1 MKDELLTISLD
12 NAVVKNARFNLEKY
26 GISVGKYLQLMML
39 LAAENK
45 TELKQ
50 IMLDKNDLTQWLK
63 RLDAD

>member
-26 GISVGKYLQLMML
+26 GISVGKYLQLML
-39 LAAENK
+39 LVAAENK

>member
-1 MKDELLTISLD
+1 MKDELLTVSLD
-12 NAVVKNARFNLEKY
+12 NAVVKNAKFNLEKY
-26 GISVGKYLQLMML
+26 GISVGKYLQLMVL

-50 IMLDKNDLTQWLK
+50 IMVDENDLTQWLK

>member
-1 MKDELLTISLD
+1 MKNELVTVSLD
-12 NAVVKNARFNLEKY
+12 NAVVKNAKFNLEKY
-26 GISVGKYLQLMML
+26 GISVGKYLQLMVL

>member
-1 MKDELLTISLD
+1 MKDELVTVSLD
-12 NAVVKNARFNLEKY
+12 NAVVKNAKSNLEKY
-26 GISVGKYLQLMML
+26 GISVGKYLQLMVL

>member
-1 MKDELLTISLD
+1 MEDELVTVSLD
-12 NAVVKNARFNLEKY
+12 NAVVKNAKFNLEKY
-26 GISVGKYLQLMML
+26 GISVGKYLQLMVL

>member
-1 MKDELLTISLD
+1 VKDELVTVSLD
-12 NAVVKNARFNLEKY
+12 NAVVKNAKFNLEKY
-26 GISVGKYLQLMML
+26 GISVGKYLQLMVL

>member
-1 MKDELLTISLD
+1 MKDELVTVSLD
-12 NAVVKNARFNLEKY
+12 NAVVKNAKFNLEKY
-26 GISVGKYLQLMML
+26 GISVGKYLQLMVL

-50 IMLDKNDLTQWLK
+50 IMLDKDDLTQWLK

>member
-1 MKDELLTISLD
+1 MKDELVTVSLD
-12 NAVVKNARFNLEKY
+12 NAVVKNAKFNLEKY
-26 GISVGKYLQLMML
+26 GISVGKYLQLMVL

-50 IMLDKNDLTQWLK
+50 IMLDKNDLSQWLK

>member
-1 MKDELLTISLD
+1 MKDELVTVNLD
-12 NAVVKNARFNLEKY
+12 NAVVKNAKFNLEKY

>member
-1 MKDELLTISLD
+1 MKDELVTVSLD
-12 NAVVKNARFNLEKY
+12 NAVVKNAKFNLEKY

>member
-1 MKDELLTISLD
+1 MKNELVTVSLD
-12 NAVVKNARFNLEKY
+12 NAVVKNAKFNLEKY
-26 GISVGKYLQLMML
+26 GISVGKYLQLMVL

-50 IMLDKNDLTQWLK
+50 IMLDKDDLTQWLK

>member
-1 MKDELLTISLD
+1 VKDELLTISLD

-26 GISVGKYLQLMML
+26 GISVGKYLQLML
-39 LAAENK
+39 LVAAENK

>member
-1 MKDELLTISLD
+1 MKDELVTVSLD
-12 NAVVKNARFNLEKY
+12 NAVVKNAKFNLEKY
-26 GISVGKYLQLMML
+26 GISVGKYLQLMVL
-39 LAAENK
+39 VAAENK

>member
-1 MKDELLTISLD
+1 MKDELVTVSLD
-12 NAVVKNARFNLEKY
+12 NAVVKNAKFNLEKY

-39 LAAENK
+39 LAAENI

>member
-1 MKDELLTISLD
+1 MKDELVTVSLD
-12 NAVVKNARFNLEKY
+12 NAVVKNAKFNLEKY
-26 GISVGKYLQLMML
+26 GISVGKYLQLMVL

-45 TELKQ
+45 TELRQ

>member
-1 MKDELLTISLD
+1 MKDELVTVSLD
-12 NAVVKNARFNLEKY
+12 NAVVKNAKFNLEKY
-26 GISVGKYLQLMML
+26 GISVGKYLQLMVL

>member
-1 MKDELLTISLD
+1 MKDELVTVSLD
-12 NAVVKNARFNLEKY
+12 NAVIKNAKFNLEKY
-26 GISVGKYLQLMML
+26 GISVGKYLQLMVL

>member
-1 MKDELLTISLD
+1 MKDELVTVSLD
-12 NAVVKNARFNLEKY
+12 NAVIKNAKFNLEKY
-26 GISVGKYLQLMML
+26 GISVGKYLQLMVL
-39 LAAENK
+39 VAAENK

>member
-1 MKDELLTISLD
+1 MKDELVTVSLD
-12 NAVVKNARFNLEKY
+12 NAVVKNAKFNLEKY
-26 GISVGKYLQLMML
+26 DISVGKYLQLMVL

-45 TELKQ
+45 TQLKQ